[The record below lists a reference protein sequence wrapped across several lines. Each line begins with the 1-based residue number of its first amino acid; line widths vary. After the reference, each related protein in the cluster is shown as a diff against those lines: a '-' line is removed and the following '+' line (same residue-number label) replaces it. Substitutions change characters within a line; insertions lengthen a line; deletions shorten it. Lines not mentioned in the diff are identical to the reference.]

1 MYNFC
6 INMILMQANVVPFLY
21 TPCLEKNTRIAQT
34 VRMEDVNMNNYTL
47 NFLKI
52 YSLMFLLA
60 AFTTSGYAGEKGRN
74 NLPTIT
80 EIADTTDGFSV
91 LSAALEA
98 TGLDE
103 ALDGKKQYTVF
114 APTDDAFKELLKDQG
129 LTPEQLLNQPE
140 LVAAVLKFHVTRG
153 NRYASSV
160 IGAGALKML
169 DRNITSISVTAEG
182 AMIEDAV
189 IKSPDLRARNGVIHI
204 IDKVIIPPGTL

>member
-1 MYNFC
+1 MNT
-6 INMILMQANVVPFLY
+6 NSLNLAKILP
-21 TPCLEKNTRIAQT
+21 
-34 VRMEDVNMNNYTL
+34 
-47 NFLKI
+47 
-52 YSLMFLLA
+52 LMFLLA
-60 AFTTSGYAGEKGRN
+60 VFTTNGYAGEKGRK

-80 EIADTTDGFSV
+80 EIADTTDGFTV

-103 ALDGKKQYTVF
+103 VLDGKKQYTVF
-114 APTDDAFKELLKDQG
+114 APTDEAFMELLKDQG
-129 LTPEQLLNQPE
+129 LTPEQLLSQPE

-160 IGAGALKML
+160 LGAGALKML
-169 DRNITSISVTAEG
+169 DRNITSITVSSEG

-189 IKSPDLRARNGVIHI
+189 IKTTDLRAKNGVIHI

>member
-1 MYNFC
+1 
-6 INMILMQANVVPFLY
+6 MILKQADVVPFLY
-21 TPCLEKNTRIAQT
+21 TPCLETYTRTAQT
-34 VRMEDVNMNNYTL
+34 VPMEDVNMNNHTF

-52 YSLMFLLA
+52 YSRMFLLA

-74 NLPTIT
+74 KLPTIT
-80 EIADTTDGFSV
+80 EIADTTGGFSV

-98 TGLDE
+98 TGFDE
-103 ALDGKKQYTVF
+103 VLDGKKQYTVF
-114 APTDDAFKELLKDQG
+114 APTDEAFGELLEFLG
-129 LTPEQLLNQPE
+129 LTPAQLLSQPE

-169 DRNITSISVTAEG
+169 DSNVTSISVTAEG

-189 IKSPDLRARNGVIHI
+189 IKTPDLRAKNGVIHI

>member
-1 MYNFC
+1 MNT
-6 INMILMQANVVPFLY
+6 NSLNLAKILP
-21 TPCLEKNTRIAQT
+21 
-34 VRMEDVNMNNYTL
+34 
-47 NFLKI
+47 
-52 YSLMFLLA
+52 LMFLLA
-60 AFTTSGYAGEKGRN
+60 VFTTNGYAGEKGRN

-80 EIADTTDGFSV
+80 EIADTTDGFTV

-114 APTDDAFKELLKDQG
+114 APTDEAFMELLKDQG

-160 IGAGALKML
+160 LGAGALKML
-169 DRNITSISVTAEG
+169 DRNITSITVSSEG

-189 IKSPDLRARNGVIHI
+189 IKTTDLRAKNGVIHI